1 VEHPAV
7 TETAEQLVELG
18 FELSYAPVDKEGRV
32 KVEELQKLIRKETI
46 LVSVMAVNNEVG
58 TIQPIKEISEVLA
71 EFPKIHFHVDAVQ
84 AIGKVNY
91 SEWLTDRV
99 DFATFS
105 AHKLETRK
113 TFSAAF
119 NRRRARKQPTQWDRK
134 RTSNCGNGQSVA
146 FAFRERTTTAATCGD
161 ITELFIKGARRISKC
176 DCFFTR

>member
-1 VEHPAV
+1 MEHPAV

-18 FELSYAPVDKEGRV
+18 FELSYAPVDKEGV

-91 SEWLTDRV
+91 SEWLTDRWILQRFLHINFMDHEALV
-99 DFATFS
+99 
-105 AHKLETRK
+105 L
-113 TFSAAF
+113 
-119 NRRRARKQPTQWDRK
+119 
-134 RTSNCGNGQSVA
+134 CIGNKENV
-146 FAFRERTTTAATCGD
+146 
-161 ITELFIKGARRISKC
+161 
-176 DCFFTR
+176 